1 MCSIKGCKAPHPLTI
16 NDFLNSYGDRLY
28 RMCTTCRQDAA
39 RSRDRNKKRKSGQL
53 DELSDAGGEKLE
65 CVCPCLQSDLCNSGL
80 TFFGP
85 LSPSCSVETT
95 PVPLC
100 SGKGCAATRPLVLQ
114 DFLNPY
120 GDALL
125 KMCSFCRAR
134 HSSYK
139 KAKKAG
145 IANGGGG
152 ERGREEEAAEV
163 LSHLASGSASEG
175 SEPGK
180 KKKSAC
186 LLGFL

>member
-1 MCSIKGCKAPHPLTI
+1 MLLHS
-16 NDFLNSYGDRLY
+16 
-28 RMCTTCRQDAA
+28 CRPSTDYC
-39 RSRDRNKKRKSGQL
+39 RSL
-53 DELSDAGGEKLE
+53 
-65 CVCPCLQSDLCNSGL
+65 
-80 TFFGP
+80 
-85 LSPSCSVETT
+85 PSSVATT

-100 SGKGCAATRPLVLQ
+100 SGKGCAATRDLVLQ

-145 IANGGGG
+145 IVNGSAGG

-163 LSHLASGSASEG
+163 LSHLASGSGSDG
-175 SEPGK
+175 SEKGK
-180 KKKSAC
+180 KKKSA
-186 LLGFL
+186 